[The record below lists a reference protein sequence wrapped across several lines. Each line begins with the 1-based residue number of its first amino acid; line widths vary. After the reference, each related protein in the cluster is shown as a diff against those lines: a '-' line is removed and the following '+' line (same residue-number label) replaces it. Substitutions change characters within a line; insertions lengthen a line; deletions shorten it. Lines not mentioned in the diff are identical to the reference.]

1 VEFKFI
7 VPSQVIFGLGC
18 IPCLPAK
25 VKELKAKRPLV
36 ATSSGMLQRYFAVTI
51 LSYLES
57 SNIGYETYNRIS
69 PEPSTA
75 DVENCYQFAAGANC
89 DIIIGLG
96 GGSVMDVAKKVAMDL
111 GIPKIMVP
119 TTAGTGS
126 EVTHESV
133 LKVGGTKKALV
144 DIRLTPD
151 IAIIDPWLVM
161 SLPQRLAASSG
172 IDALAHAAESL
183 ESKKSN
189 PLVKA
194 LAEKAYTLIVDNLTG
209 SVFGDSNARCNM
221 SLGALMA
228 GMAFGNSG
236 TTLAHALSYP
246 LSNRGIPHGEAVAV
260 VLPYALEFNGY
271 SSSITNEIKRIIKKV
286 NLDLKV
292 EGDIYEMAKMVMQDK
307 RHLSCNPR
315 EVAFGD
321 VVDIYKRVLGQ
332 N

>member
-1 VEFKFI
+1 MEFNFI

-36 ATSSGMLQRYFAVTI
+36 ATSSGMLQRDFAVEI

-57 SNIGYETYNRIS
+57 SNIRYETCNQIS
-69 PEPSTA
+69 PEPSMA
-75 DVENCYQFAAGANC
+75 DVENCYRFAVSVDC

-111 GIPKIMVP
+111 GIPKIMIP

-133 LKVGGTKKALV
+133 LKVGGEKKAIV
-144 DIRLTPD
+144 DIGLTPD

-189 PLVKA
+189 PLVRA
-194 LAEKAYTLIVDNLTG
+194 LAAKAYTLIVDNLTR
-209 SVFGDSNARCNM
+209 SVFGNPNARCNL
-221 SLGALMA
+221 SLGALIA

-246 LSNRGIPHGEAVAV
+246 LSNKGIPHGEAIAM

-271 SSSITNEIKRIIKKV
+271 SSSLTSEIKKIIKSA

-292 EGDIYEMAKMVMQDK
+292 GGDIYEMAKTVMQDR

-315 EVAFGD
+315 EVAFED
-321 VVDIYKRVLGQ
+321 VVDIYKRALRQ